1 MHSQF
6 LKRMADLGLIAGK
19 HRILVAISGGPDS
32 VALTDLISHAGFQF
46 GMAHCDFGLR
56 GKESTDDAVFCKELS
71 QFYQVPFHSQQFNMN
86 SECETRQTNIQES
99 ARQIRYEYFD
109 LLRREHQY
117 DYIVTGH
124 HSDDSAETFFIN
136 LLRGS
141 GLKGLKG
148 IPAINGYVVRP
159 LLNFTRKE
167 IEKYIQD
174 AGLQFRLDSSNASFK
189 YDRNVIRH
197 RLFPILIELN
207 PIAAETIRQTQ
218 YHLEQT
224 AEALNDYLE
233 TLATAICSKVS
244 DGISIDKKGIYNCKH
259 GQLLMFHLLHPY
271 GFTPA
276 QCNSAYK
283 LCAPDAL
290 PGKKLESAANTLF
303 ANRDT
308 LRISSSVLISG
319 EHVVIQSEA
328 DFEKCKK
335 LTLINEQ
342 GVVALDQHY
351 LTLDRQTIIYPLV
364 WRNWEQGDRIQP
376 FGMKGTK
383 LVSDL
388 LREHRLSEPEKHQV
402 QVLVNNNDQLLWVA
416 GIRASEIT
424 RIAGGT
430 SNTFILRYASSE

>member
-1 MHSQF
+1 M
-6 LKRMADLGLIAGK
+6 
-19 HRILVAISGGPDS
+19 P
-32 VALTDLISHAGFQF
+32 
-46 GMAHCDFGLR
+46 C
-56 GKESTDDAVFCKELS
+56 
-71 QFYQVPFHSQQFNMN
+71 
-86 SECETRQTNIQES
+86 QE
-99 ARQIRYEYFD
+99 
-109 LLRREHQY
+109 
-117 DYIVTGH
+117 
-124 HSDDSAETFFIN
+124 
-136 LLRGS
+136 
-141 GLKGLKG
+141 
-148 IPAINGYVVRP
+148 
-159 LLNFTRKE
+159 
-167 IEKYIQD
+167 
-174 AGLQFRLDSSNASFK
+174 
-189 YDRNVIRH
+189 
-197 RLFPILIELN
+197 
-207 PIAAETIRQTQ
+207 
-218 YHLEQT
+218 
-224 AEALNDYLE
+224 
-233 TLATAICSKVS
+233 
-244 DGISIDKKGIYNCKH
+244 
-259 GQLLMFHLLHPY
+259 
-271 GFTPA
+271 
-276 QCNSAYK
+276 
-283 LCAPDAL
+283 
-290 PGKKLESAANTLF
+290 KLESAANTLF